1 MSVFFSKY
9 FLKFKTKLNS
19 RYPVFGIQF
28 QSSRIFVA
36 YSIIVNEILT
46 MGPNLYPNDVK

>member
-19 RYPVFGIQF
+19 RYPVFGMQF

-36 YSIIVNEILT
+36 YSIIVIVLT